1 MNLKKVLI
9 YAIITIAAFLL
20 LGIFGLFIW
29 SQTGTYPARS
39 VALAALES
47 TAEVTVSQDKYII
60 FSPIEQAR
68 TGLIFYPGGLVE
80 PAAYAPVMHHL
91 AQADFFV
98 VIAPMP
104 FNIAIFGTGAAQNVI
119 DAYPEINNW
128 ILAGHSLGGAA
139 AAIYA
144 HNNPDQID
152 ALVFW
157 DSYPPNSATLADV
170 AMLRSY
176 LDLGQGIPTGVLIQ
190 AMGGLYLGAILIGF
204 ALGLFYAANW
214 ALGTSLIPE
223 DRAGEFFGLANLAG
237 AGAGAVG
244 AYIGGPIA
252 DQFSYTL
259 IIGLYGIVILL
270 SLLALLGIKHN
281 NIP

>member
-1 MNLKKVLI
+1 MNLKRVFK
-9 YAIITIAAFLL
+9 YATITIAAFLL

-47 TAEVTVSQDKYII
+47 TADVTVSQDKYII

-80 PAAYAPVMHHL
+80 PAAYAPVMHDL
-91 AQADFFV
+91 AQADIFV

-104 FNIAIFGTGAAQNVI
+104 FNLAIFGTGAAQNVI

-157 DSYPPNSATLADV
+157 DSYPPNSATLVGAPFAVLSIFGTTGD
-170 AMLRSY
+170 
-176 LDLGQGIPTGVLIQ
+176 IPNTENFDDKRFL
-190 AMGGLYLGAILIGF
+190 L
-204 ALGLFYAANW
+204 
-214 ALGTSLIPE
+214 PE
-223 DRAGEFFGLANLAG
+223 DAIFFPIEGASHAQFGDYGPQKDDVVPAISLAAQHEQVTDLMIDFINRM
-237 AGAGAVG
+237 
-244 AYIGGPIA
+244 
-252 DQFSYTL
+252 D
-259 IIGLYGIVILL
+259 
-270 SLLALLGIKHN
+270 
-281 NIP
+281 